1 MEKTITIDNKEV
13 RLNNN
18 AAWAMEYRDQFGRDI
33 VPVLLP
39 AVATMIE
46 GLSSLFNEADDIQNI
61 TAKTLAEALEG
72 RAMEILLP
80 MYQIELVDVVI
91 NVTWALAKCADE
103 NIPDPKRWIRQFDE
117 FPLDIIVPEVYEMIM
132 KGFSSSKNWKR
143 LEGLKDNLKDLQP
156 LHSMK

>member
-132 KGFSSSKNWKR
+132 KGFSSSKTGRGWR
-143 LEGLKDNLKDLQP
+143 D
-156 LHSMK
+156 SRTI